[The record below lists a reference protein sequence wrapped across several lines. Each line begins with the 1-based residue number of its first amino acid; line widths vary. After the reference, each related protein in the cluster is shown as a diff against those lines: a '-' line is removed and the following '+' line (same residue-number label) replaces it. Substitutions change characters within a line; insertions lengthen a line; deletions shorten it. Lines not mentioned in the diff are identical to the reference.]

1 MNEKARNATTKYSYS
16 DLNQAFWRLDLNR
29 FEEIKQQ
36 HPLCPVFQKPDITS
50 IVGKK
55 GVRVASGIAE
65 DPLEFVLIRRHLQQG
80 DINPRWQNFLT
91 RLETPDDF
99 GIGLTEVGKREVTA
113 TDVAALTEITGH
125 EHAIVILKD
134 NRRVLIDIGSYK
146 GGELPPNT
154 KILLIH
160 SHPDDYGSGMA
171 KLISEDDVD
180 ALVYLNQR
188 YSYMV
193 TVDGTVYRFT
203 MNTSPNSVGEVVRKL
218 RSHSGW
224 VKPDD

>member
-1 MNEKARNATTKYSYS
+1 MNGKSRNATTKYTCN
-16 DLNQAFWRLDLNR
+16 DLNQAAKRLEIYC
-29 FEEIKQQ
+29 FEKIKQQ
-36 HPLCPVFQKPDITS
+36 PPLCLVSQKPDITA
-50 IVGKK
+50 IVGNKK
-55 GVRVASGIAE
+55 GVRVASGVAE
-65 DPLEFVLIRRHLQQG
+65 DPSEFVLSLRQG
-80 DINPRWQNFLT
+80 EITPRWQNFLA
-91 RLETPDDF
+91 RLASQDDF

-113 TDVAALTEITGH
+113 TDLAALTKITGH

-171 KLISEDDVD
+171 KWISEDDVD

-203 MNTSPNSVGEVVRKL
+203 MHTSPNNDGEVVREL
-218 RSHSGW
+218 RYSGW

>member
-1 MNEKARNATTKYSYS
+1 MNGKSRNATTKYTCN
-16 DLNQAFWRLDLNR
+16 DLNQAAKRLEIYC
-29 FEEIKQQ
+29 FEKIKQQ
-36 HPLCPVFQKPDITS
+36 PPLCLVSQKPDITA
-50 IVGKK
+50 IVGNKK
-55 GVRVASGIAE
+55 GVRVASGVAE
-65 DPLEFVLIRRHLQQG
+65 DPSEFVLSLRQG
-80 DINPRWQNFLT
+80 EITPRWQNFLA
-91 RLETPDDF
+91 RLASQDDF

-113 TDVAALTEITGH
+113 TDLAALTKITGH

-171 KLISEDDVD
+171 KWISEDDVD

-203 MNTSPNSVGEVVRKL
+203 MHTSPNNVGEVVREL
-218 RSHSGW
+218 RYSGW

>member
-1 MNEKARNATTKYSYS
+1 MNEKARNTTTKYTCNP
-16 DLNQAFWRLDLNR
+16 LNQASKRLDIDC

-36 HPLCPVFQKPDITS
+36 PPLFPVSQKPDITA
-50 IVGKK
+50 IKGKK
-55 GVRVASGIAE
+55 GVRVASGVAE
-65 DPLEFVLIRRHLQQG
+65 DPSEFFHSLRQG
-80 DINPRWQNFLT
+80 ESTPRWQNFRE
-91 RLETPDDF
+91 RLASQDDF

-113 TDVAALTEITGH
+113 TDLAALTKITGH

-160 SHPDDYGSGMA
+160 SHPYDYRSGTA
-171 KLISEDDVD
+171 KWISQEDVD
-180 ALVYLNQR
+180 ALVHLHQR

-203 MNTSPNSVGEVVRKL
+203 RNTSPNSVGKVVREL
-218 RSHSGW
+218 RCSGW
-224 VKPDD
+224 VRPDD

>member
-1 MNEKARNATTKYSYS
+1 MNEKARNTTTKYTCNP
-16 DLNQAFWRLDLNR
+16 LNQASKRLDIDC

-36 HPLCPVFQKPDITS
+36 PPLCPVSQKPDITA
-50 IVGKK
+50 IKGKK
-55 GVRVASGIAE
+55 GVRVASGVAE
-65 DPLEFVLIRRHLQQG
+65 DPSEFVLSLRQG
-80 DINPRWQNFLT
+80 EITPRWQNFLA
-91 RLETPDDF
+91 RLASQDDF

-113 TDVAALTEITGH
+113 TDLAALTKITGH

-134 NRRVLIDIGSYK
+134 NRRVLIDMGSYK
-146 GGELPPNT
+146 GGELPSDT

-160 SHPDDYGSGMA
+160 SHPDDYESGGA
-171 KLISEDDVD
+171 KWITQEDVD
-180 ALVYLNQR
+180 ALVHLDQR

-203 MNTSPNSVGEVVRKL
+203 KNTIPHSVGKVVRELKY
-218 RSHSGW
+218 SGW